1 MSAESV
7 LNRKALRDFHIL
19 ERYEAGIEL
28 KGSEVKSIRAG
39 KANISDA
46 FARIENGEA
55 FLFNADIQ
63 PYEKASHEIPV
74 AKRVRKLLLHR
85 EEIDKLYGETQ
96 IKGRTIVV
104 LKLYWKSGKLKAEL
118 GVGQGK
124 VARDKHEL
132 ARAKSDLDRFKT
144 EVLTIQC
151 DLLETAQIQ
160 SAVQQTLQHFRK
172 IDILINNAG
181 TIEVGPIQHFQ
192 LKDFDREMRLHFWAP
207 Y

>member
-1 MSAESV
+1 MGTESI

-46 FARIENGEA
+46 FARIENGEV

-63 PYEKASHEIPV
+63 PYERASHEIPA

-85 EEIDKLYGETQ
+85 HEIDKLYGYANVAGHALV
-96 IKGRTIVV
+96 ILSV
-104 LKLYWKSGKLKAEL
+104 YWKKGHLKAEI

-124 VARDKHEL
+124 VARDK
-132 ARAKSDLDRFKT
+132 RADLKKRAT
-144 EVLTIQC
+144 
-151 DLLETAQIQ
+151 
-160 SAVQQTLQHFRK
+160 
-172 IDILINNAG
+172 
-181 TIEVGPIQHFQ
+181 
-192 LKDFDREMRLHFWAP
+192 DRETEREVARFNRKHG
-207 Y
+207 